1 MKELKKLKM
10 FKHRVFLTIGEKE
23 YHKTFEKVSDQNN
36 DGILENAEAMTWNS
50 DDGGISIIYID
61 DKILQE
67 TCDHRAA
74 IAAHEAYHV
83 VKNIENYIGE
93 DCISEEITSYIIQYI
108 VKNIMKELIKKEG
121 SSVRLN

>member
-23 YHKTFEKVSDQNN
+23 YHKIFEKIFNEKDNE
-36 DGILENAEAMTWNS
+36 GIPNKAQAMTYRS
-50 DDGGISIIYID
+50 EDGGISIIYID

-93 DCISEEITSYIIQYI
+93 DCISEEITSYIIQYV
-108 VKNIMKELIKKEG
+108 VKQIMKELIKREG
-121 SSVRLN
+121 